1 MNGQCS
7 IRRAQGQRGA
17 ALVVVLILL
26 LVMTWMGVA
35 SMRGTTM
42 GERMSAGI
50 YDRSISFQA
59 AESALREAEALI
71 ATKPVFPASSCNT
84 GLCGERVDIAA
95 STAMRWEDTSVAWR
109 EAVSDLNVDNSGT
122 SIVADPEYLIEAMG
136 IAPNWPGCDR
146 EIPINEKCMSPRYRV
161 SARSSEAGLA
171 RVVLQASVS
180 GF

>member
-1 MNGQCS
+1 MNGQRS
-7 IRRAQGQRGA
+7 IRAHGQRGA
-17 ALVVVLILL
+17 VLVIVLILL

-35 SMRGTTM
+35 SMRGTSM

-59 AESALREAEALI
+59 AGAALREAEALI
-71 ATKPVFPASSCNT
+71 ALKPVFPTSDCNA
-84 GLCGERVDIAA
+84 GLCAQRVDLAA
-95 STAMRWEDTSVAWR
+95 SDTMRWEDSTVAWR
-109 EAVSDLNVDNSGT
+109 EAVSNLNVDNSGT

-161 SARSSEAGLA
+161 SARSAEADRA